1 MAAGMIAM
9 LTGTPT
15 QTALAKVRA
24 DRAQAERR
32 IAELE
37 AERQSKLLDS
47 GDVAEIDQI
56 DADIA
61 AGRRSVAICGQRI
74 AVLEAEERRHEREE
88 REQRR
93 GAAVKVI
100 ASKYRKRQAIAQQ
113 IEDTLAH
120 VAELYNALN
129 DTKEIRDAFP
139 FAESLPHY
147 FNWQCVALQWETV
160 RTMGR
165 ACHHM
170 FPAEV
175 RNAIAASHAGDGVTR
190 AAAPATAR
198 GVAEIYAAHA
208 AHVLN
213 TLAKLNVHPPGEDD
227 ADNEEAA

>member
-93 GAAVKVI
+93 GAAVKVFGG
-100 ASKYRKRQAIAQQ
+100 KLRKQQAIAQE
-113 IEDTLAH
+113 IEDTLAR
-120 VAELYNALN
+120 VAELYNELN
-129 DTKEIRDAFP
+129 ETKEIRNAFP
-139 FAESLPHY
+139 YPEFLPAY
-147 FNWQCVALQWETV
+147 FHWQCTALQWETV
-160 RTMGR
+160 RTLGR
-165 ACHHM
+165 QCRDM
-170 FPAEV
+170 LPTEV
-175 RNAIAASHAGDGVTR
+175 RNASLPR
-190 AAAPATAR
+190 MPAM
-198 GVAEIYAAHA
+198 V
-208 AHVLN
+208 
-213 TLAKLNVHPPGEDD
+213 
-227 ADNEEAA
+227 

>member
-1 MAAGMIAM
+1 MNALAI

-15 QTALAKVRA
+15 QVAMDEARSARA
-24 DRAQAERR
+24 ASERH

-37 AERQSKLLDS
+37 ADRRAALLGSGTPAAVNELDEAIGRERKLI
-47 GDVAEIDQI
+47 V
-56 DADIA
+56 
-61 AGRRSVAICGQRI
+61 ICDQRI
-74 AVLEAEERRHEREE
+74 AALEAELRRHERAE

-93 GAAVKVI
+93 AAAVKVI

-113 IEDTLAH
+113 IEDTLAR
-120 VAELYNALN
+120 VAELYNELN

-147 FNWQCVALQWETV
+147 FNWQCVALPWETV

-190 AAAPATAR
+190 AAAPATAG
-198 GVAEIYAAHA
+198 GVAEVYAAHA

-213 TLAKLNVHPPGEDD
+213 TLAKVNIHPPGEDD
-227 ADNEEAA
+227 ADETGVAA